1 LIMKTNHPDDEL
13 MAQVARLVNELDP
26 MPAGLVERTQFAT
39 SIELAFDGLDDLA
52 FGDLDYLDVEIAQ
65 WADNRT
71 LAGVRGGLPGTLTF
85 FVGDLTVM
93 VNVTRTG
100 ERQRIDGWLVPAGAH
115 GVEVRVAEHGSSTTT
130 ADEGG
135 RFVLTEVPRGTTQLL
150 VRMHAE
156 QSRIVVTPTVDL

>member
-1 LIMKTNHPDDEL
+1 MRTHQSDDEL
-13 MAQVARLVNELDP
+13 MAEVARLVNELDP
-26 MPAGLVERTQFAT
+26 PPPGLVERAQFAVA
-39 SIELAFDGLDDLA
+39 IDAIDDIDFEVA
-52 FGDLDYLDVEIAQ
+52 R
-65 WADNRT
+65 WADDRP
-71 LAGVRGGLPGTLTF
+71 LAGVRGGLPGTITF

-115 GVEVRVAEHGSSTTT
+115 GVEIRVAEHGSTTTT

-150 VRMHAE
+150 VRMNAE
-156 QSRIVVTPTVDL
+156 QSRTVVTPTVDL

>member
-1 LIMKTNHPDDEL
+1 MKTNHPDDEL

-26 MPAGLVERTQFAT
+26 MPTGLVERAQFAT
-39 SIELAFDGLDDLA
+39 SVELAFDGLDDLE
-52 FGDLDYLDVEIAQ
+52 FLDVEVAQ

-71 LAGVRGGLPGTLTF
+71 LAGVRGGLPGTITF

-115 GVEVRVAEHGSSTTT
+115 GVEVRVADHGSSTTT
-130 ADEGG
+130 ADAGG
-135 RFVLTEVPRGTTQLL
+135 RFVLTDVPRGTTQLL

>member
-1 LIMKTNHPDDEL
+1 MRTHIPDDEL
-13 MAQVARLVNELDP
+13 MTQVARLVNELDP
-26 MPAGLVERTQFAT
+26 MPPGLVERAQFAVA
-39 SIELAFDGLDDLA
+39 IDDIDDIGLEVA
-52 FGDLDYLDVEIAQ
+52 R
-65 WADNRT
+65 WSDNRT
-71 LAGVRGGLPGTLTF
+71 LAGVRGGLPGTITF

-115 GVEVRVAEHGSSTTT
+115 GVEVRVADHGSSTTT

-150 VRMHAE
+150 VRMNAE
-156 QSRIVVTPTVDL
+156 QSRTVVTPTVDL

>member
-1 LIMKTNHPDDEL
+1 MRTHQSDDEL
-13 MAQVARLVNELDP
+13 MSEVARLVNELDP
-26 MPAGLVERTQFAT
+26 PPPGLIERAQFAVA
-39 SIELAFDGLDDLA
+39 IDAIDDIDFEVA
-52 FGDLDYLDVEIAQ
+52 R
-65 WADNRT
+65 WAENRP
-71 LAGVRGGLPGTLTF
+71 LAGVRGGLPGTITF

-115 GVEVRVAEHGSSTTT
+115 GVEVRVAEHGSTTTT

-150 VRMHAE
+150 VRMNAE
-156 QSRIVVTPTVDL
+156 QSRTVVTPTVDL

>member
-1 LIMKTNHPDDEL
+1 MRTQHPDDEL
-13 MAQVARLVNELDP
+13 MTQVARLVNELDP
-26 MPAGLVERTQFAT
+26 MPPGLVERAQFAVAIDDMDDID
-39 SIELAFDGLDDLA
+39 IEVAR
-52 FGDLDYLDVEIAQ
+52 

-71 LAGVRGGLPGTLTF
+71 LAGVRGGLPGTITF

-115 GVEVRVAEHGSSTTT
+115 AVEVRVADHGSSTTT

-156 QSRIVVTPTVDL
+156 QSRTVVTPTVDL

>member
-1 LIMKTNHPDDEL
+1 MRTNHADDEL
-13 MAQVARLVNELDP
+13 MTQVARLVDELDP
-26 MPAGLVERTQFAT
+26 MPPGLVARAQFAVA
-39 SIELAFDGLDDLA
+39 IDDIDDLE
-52 FGDLDYLDVEIAQ
+52 VEVAR
-65 WADNRT
+65 WADTRT
-71 LAGVRGGLPGTLTF
+71 LAGVRGGLPGTITF

-115 GVEVRVAEHGSSTTT
+115 GVEVRVADHGSSTTT

-156 QSRIVVTPTVDL
+156 QSRTVVTPTVDL

>member
-1 LIMKTNHPDDEL
+1 MRTHHPDDEL
-13 MAQVARLVNELDP
+13 MTQVARLVNELDP
-26 MPAGLVERTQFAT
+26 MPPGLVERAQFAVA
-39 SIELAFDGLDDLA
+39 IDDIDDL
-52 FGDLDYLDVEIAQ
+52 DLEVAR

-71 LAGVRGGLPGTLTF
+71 LAGVRGGLPGTITF

-156 QSRIVVTPTVDL
+156 QSRTVVTPTVDL

>member
-1 LIMKTNHPDDEL
+1 LVQRGQWIMRTQHPDDEL
-13 MAQVARLVNELDP
+13 MSQVARLVNELDP
-26 MPAGLVERTQFAT
+26 MPPGLVERAQFA
-39 SIELAFDGLDDLA
+39 LALDDIDNVDIEVA
-52 FGDLDYLDVEIAQ
+52 R

-71 LAGVRGGLPGTLTF
+71 LTGVRGGLPGTITF

-115 GVEVRVAEHGSSTTT
+115 GGEARAADHGSTTT
-130 ADEGG
+130 TAWRSGC
-135 RFVLTEVPRGTTQLL
+135 FVLTEVPRGTTQLL

-156 QSRIVVTPTVDL
+156 QSRPVVTPTVDL

>member
-1 LIMKTNHPDDEL
+1 MRTQHPDDEL
-13 MAQVARLVNELDP
+13 MTQVARLVNELDP
-26 MPAGLVERTQFAT
+26 MPPGLVERAQFA
-39 SIELAFDGLDDLA
+39 LALDDIDNVDIEVAL
-52 FGDLDYLDVEIAQ
+52 

-71 LAGVRGGLPGTLTF
+71 LTGVRGGLPGTITF

-150 VRMHAE
+150 VRMNAE
-156 QSRIVVTPTVDL
+156 QSRTVVTPTVDL

>member
-1 LIMKTNHPDDEL
+1 MRTHHPDDEL
-13 MAQVARLVNELDP
+13 MNQVARLVNELDP
-26 MPAGLVERTQFAT
+26 MPPGLVERAQFAT
-39 SIELAFDGLDDLA
+39 SIELAI
-52 FGDLDYLDVEIAQ
+52 GDLDDIDLEVAQ
-65 WADNRT
+65 WADTRT
-71 LAGVRGGLPGTLTF
+71 LAGVRGGLPGTITF

-115 GVEVRVAEHGSSTTT
+115 GVEVRVADHGSSTTI

-135 RFVLTEVPRGTTQLL
+135 RFVLTDVPRGTTQLL

-156 QSRIVVTPTVDL
+156 QSRTVVTPTVDL

>member
-1 LIMKTNHPDDEL
+1 MRTNHADDEL
-13 MAQVARLVNELDP
+13 MTQVARLVDELDP
-26 MPAGLVERTQFAT
+26 MPPGLVARTQFAVA
-39 SIELAFDGLDDLA
+39 IDDIDDLE
-52 FGDLDYLDVEIAQ
+52 VEVAR
-65 WADNRT
+65 WADTRT
-71 LAGVRGGLPGTLTF
+71 LAGVRGGLPGTITF

-115 GVEVRVAEHGSSTTT
+115 GVEVRVADHGSSTTT

-156 QSRIVVTPTVDL
+156 QSRTVVTPTVDL

>member
-1 LIMKTNHPDDEL
+1 MRTHQSDEEL
-13 MAQVARLVNELDP
+13 MSEVARLVNELDP
-26 MPAGLVERTQFAT
+26 PPPGLVERAQFAVA
-39 SIELAFDGLDDLA
+39 IDALDDIDFEVA
-52 FGDLDYLDVEIAQ
+52 R
-65 WADNRT
+65 WSDNRT
-71 LAGVRGGLPGTLTF
+71 LAGVRGGLPGTITF

-115 GVEVRVAEHGSSTTT
+115 GVEVRVAEHGSTTTT

-150 VRMHAE
+150 VRMNAE
-156 QSRIVVTPTVDL
+156 QSRTVVTPTVDL

>member
-1 LIMKTNHPDDEL
+1 MRTHHADDEL
-13 MAQVARLVNELDP
+13 MTQVARLVDELDP
-26 MPAGLVERTQFAT
+26 MPPGLVARAQFAVA
-39 SIELAFDGLDDLA
+39 IDDIDDLE
-52 FGDLDYLDVEIAQ
+52 VEVAR
-65 WADNRT
+65 WADTRT
-71 LAGVRGGLPGTLTF
+71 LAGVRGGLPGTITF

-115 GVEVRVAEHGSSTTT
+115 GVEVRVADHGSSTTT

-150 VRMHAE
+150 VRMNAE
-156 QSRIVVTPTVDL
+156 QSRTVVTPTVDL